1 MRPEDDRPE
10 DDRARA
16 REVLFGAN
24 ERHPD
29 LLPGY
34 DPDKAARPKKP
45 GLAHERYLDSV
56 LDHMGINRKIA
67 ARVIAKHSNRV
78 TATAGGEIET
88 KLPSGGILRGKHGL
102 RALASVVVQEA
113 LRESRDPAQQARTRA
128 TLIASGLYNRF

>member
-1 MRPEDDRPE
+1 MSRPE

-34 DPDKAARPKKP
+34 DPDEEANPATP
-45 GLAHERYLDSV
+45 GLAHERYLDAV
-56 LDHMGINRKIA
+56 LDHVGINRKIA
-67 ARVIAKHSNRV
+67 ARVIAKHANRV
-78 TATAGGEIET
+78 TATPGGEIET
-88 KLPSGGILRGKHGL
+88 KLPSGGVLKGKHGL
-102 RALASVVVQEA
+102 KALASVVVQEA
-113 LRESRDPAQQARTRA
+113 LRESRDPEEQARTRA